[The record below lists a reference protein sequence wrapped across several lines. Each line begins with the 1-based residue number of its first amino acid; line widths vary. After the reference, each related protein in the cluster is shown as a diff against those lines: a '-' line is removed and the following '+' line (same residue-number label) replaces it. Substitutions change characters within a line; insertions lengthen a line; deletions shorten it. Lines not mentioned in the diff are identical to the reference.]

1 MTSHREAPRIS
12 KDPVA
17 DNTDLY
23 AFVSPDKPDS
33 VTILASYIP
42 LEEPAGGPNF
52 NAFGDDVLYEI
63 LIDNNGDGKED
74 ITYQFRF
81 DTKIGNPESF
91 LYNTGPIDSLD
102 SADWN
107 VKQTYSVRRVLGRRR
122 TGRSSLLRSDIPTPP
137 VNIGPR
143 STPGYAD
150 LANAAIMTLDDG
162 STVFAGQRD
171 EAFYVDL
178 GSIFDLGTLRPV
190 QNFHLISTPAAAG
203 VDTTKGFS
211 VHTIAIQ
218 VPKNLLTRDGSTPG
232 SGDFAKPAST
242 ISVWASASRRK
253 ATILPT
259 DGDDEGDDDDDES
272 EPVITHGPWNQVS
285 RLGMPLINEVII
297 PLGHKDQWNEF
308 HPRFDSRFIQYYKT
322 PELQKL
328 LPILYPGVFPNLAA
342 YSKDRAD
349 LIAILLTGVPGGII
363 SGFQNFTGP
372 IQSDQLRLNMA
383 YAPSSAP
390 NRLGL
395 LGGQLDGFPN
405 GRRVQDDV
413 IDIEIRAVA
422 GATLPLV
429 DPSFA
434 PDAAVGLLS
443 DGVDTN
449 PVQSPNAASFLSV
462 FPYLPHPVSGYDHRH
477 D

>member
-1 MTSHREAPRIS
+1 
-12 KDPVA
+12 V
-17 DNTDLY
+17 
-23 AFVSPDKPDS
+23 
-33 VTILASYIP
+33 
-42 LEEPAGGPNF
+42 
-52 NAFGDDVLYEI
+52 
-63 LIDNNGDGKED
+63 
-74 ITYQFRF
+74 
-81 DTKIGNPESF
+81 
-91 LYNTGPIDSLD
+91 
-102 SADWN
+102 
-107 VKQTYSVRRVLGRRR
+107 
-122 TGRSSLLRSDIPTPP
+122 
-137 VNIGPR
+137 
-143 STPGYAD
+143 
-150 LANAAIMTLDDG
+150 
-162 STVFAGQRD
+162 
-171 EAFYVDL
+171 
-178 GSIFDLGTLRPV
+178 
-190 QNFHLISTPAAAG
+190 
-203 VDTTKGFS
+203 
-211 VHTIAIQ
+211 
-218 VPKNLLTRDGSTPG
+218 
-232 SGDFAKPAST
+232 
-242 ISVWASASRRK
+242 
-253 ATILPT
+253 
-259 DGDDEGDDDDDES
+259 
-272 EPVITHGPWNQVS
+272 
-285 RLGMPLINEVII
+285 
-297 PLGHKDQWNEF
+297 
-308 HPRFDSRFIQYYKT
+308 
-322 PELQKL
+322 
-328 LPILYPGVFPNLAA
+328 LYPGVFPNLAA